1 MTTPAF
7 LSVETL
13 SHRYGERKALDA
25 LSFSVQQG
33 EIFGLLGPN
42 GSGKTTL
49 FRLLSTLLPL
59 QDGTVTLD
67 GISLRYDLAGIRQ
80 HLGVVFQSPSL
91 DKKLTVAE
99 NLQHQGHLYGL
110 YGPALAKR
118 IRELAEKF
126 KIADRLKD
134 KVETLSGGLQRRVE
148 VAKGLLHRPSLL
160 ILDEPTTGLDPAA
173 RLELWSYLREV
184 NQFEK
189 ITILLTTH
197 LMDEAERCHR
207 LMILD
212 RGLRVCLDTPAALRS
227 VLKGSVITI
236 QSSAAASIQQKLDST
251 LGLKAQVMQGALV
264 VETPDSPDLR
274 TTQPAHTLRIEV
286 PSGSAEQGPKLVAQI
301 VSTFPDVIESITL
314 SQPTLEDVFIHLTG
328 RRFEN

>member
-1 MTTPAF
+1 MSTPDF

-13 SHRYGERKALDA
+13 THRYGERLALDR
-25 LSFSVQQG
+25 LSFSVRPG

-49 FRLLSTLLPL
+49 FRILSTLLPL

-67 GISLRYDLAGIRQ
+67 GISLRYDLSAIRQ

-91 DKKLTVAE
+91 DKKLTVGE
-99 NLQHQGHLYGL
+99 NLHHQGHLYGL
-110 YGPALAKR
+110 YGMQLKAR
-118 IRELAEKF
+118 IVELAEKF

-134 KVETLSGGLQRRVE
+134 KVEILSGGLQRRVE

-160 ILDEPTTGLDPAA
+160 LLDEPTTGLDPAA
-173 RLELWSYLREV
+173 RIELWDYLQEV
-184 NQFEK
+184 NQREK
-189 ITILLTTH
+189 ITILVTTH

-212 RGLRVCLDTPAALRS
+212 RGLRVCLDTPYALKS
-227 VLKGSVITI
+227 SLEGSVITI
-236 QSSAAASIQQKLDST
+236 HSRDLETLKTKLASKL
-251 LGLKAQVMQGALV
+251 ALAPKIMGGSV
-264 VETPDSPDLR
+264 RIETPEGPDG
-274 TTQPAHTLRIEV
+274 T
-286 PSGSAEQGPKLVAQI
+286 GPKLVAQI
-301 VSTFPDVIESITL
+301 VAAFPELVDSITL

-328 RRFEN
+328 RRFEV

>member
-7 LSVETL
+7 LSVENLT
-13 SHRYGERKALDA
+13 HRYGDRLALDR

-59 QDGTVTLD
+59 QDGTITLD

-80 HLGVVFQSPSL
+80 HLGIVFQSPSL
-91 DKKLTVAE
+91 DKKLTVGE
-99 NLQHQGHLYGL
+99 NLKHQGHLYGL
-110 YGPALAKR
+110 CGTALTER
-118 IRELAEKF
+118 IAELSAKF
-126 KIADRLKD
+126 KIDDRLKD

-160 ILDEPTTGLDPAA
+160 ILDEPTTGLDPNA
-173 RLELWSYLREV
+173 RLELWNYLQEV
-184 NQFEK
+184 NQREK
-189 ITILLTTH
+189 ITILVTTH

-212 RGLRVCLDTPAALRS
+212 RGLRVCLDTPHALKSALR
-227 VLKGSVITI
+227 GSVITV
-236 QSSAAASIQQKLDST
+236 QSADAATLAEQITAKLS
-251 LGLKAQVMQGALV
+251 LKPSLV
-264 VETPDSPDLR
+264 GGS
-274 TTQPAHTLRIEV
+274 LRIET
-286 PSGSAEQGPKLVAQI
+286 PGDQTESGPKLVAQL
-301 VSTFPDVIESITL
+301 VAAFPDKVDSITL